1 MCKRVLVVDDLHI
14 NRLLLKEIIKSIER
28 SIVVVEAVDGH
39 DALQKVIGGNFD
51 MIFMDI
57 QMPIMSGLDCTRY
70 IRKEL
75 KLKVPIIAVTAYAY
89 FGNGL
94 SSDDGFDEV
103 FIKPFRPELIKSVL
117 QLHKIV

>member
-57 QMPIMSGLDCTRY
+57 QMPVMSGLDCTRY

-75 KLKVPIIAVTAYAY
+75 KLTVPIIAVTAYAY